1 MMAKLKIKKIQRPK
15 YSLWEKAYFPEIFR
29 GLFITS
35 FHFFKN
41 ITLHILH
48 LFGIAKN
55 KRAGVTFQ
63 YPEERRPLFS
73 TKRTRHRLMKRE
85 DNSPKCVACFM
96 CATACPTE
104 CIHIVAEESP
114 NPTIEKRP
122 KVFDLD
128 ILRCCF
134 CGMCVEA
141 CPVDAIRMDTGIV
154 EMADYT
160 KGPLI
165 YDIKYLLENS

>member
-1 MMAKLKIKKIQRPK
+1 MATELKIKKIERPK

-29 GLFITS
+29 GLFVTAS
-35 FHFFKN
+35 HFFKN
-41 ITLHILH
+41 ITLHIGH
-48 LFGIAKN
+48 LFGIAKD

-73 TKRTRHRLMKRE
+73 TKRTRHRLMKNR
-85 DNSPKCVACFM
+85 CVACFM

-104 CIHIVAEESP
+104 CIHIVAEELP
-114 NPTIEKRP
+114 DKNFEKRP

-165 YDIKYLLENS
+165 YDIKYLLEK